1 MKMKFIPAAL
11 LAAAAGV
18 VQADETSGFNLK
30 AGSGITFKSADGT
43 ASFRVGGRLQWDYDS
58 TDSDISGKS
67 DDFDV
72 RRARIFF
79 QGKYLDWAFKAQF
92 NLAES
97 GTGGGSAEDL
107 YLRYTGFGKMARI
120 TVGKQ
125 KEPFGFEQLTSSKD
139 ISSLER
145 SALTEFYA
153 PGRNAGVQ
161 LHGAGDNWTYG
172 LGVFEAAGNGSD
184 DFGNTAITGRVTYAP
199 IQTDDLVLHLGA
211 GFTSRDAAL
220 PANETDAYN
229 IELAAASGPFH
240 TQAEY
245 FNADTGGVDVDGYY
259 IQAGWILTGE
269 SRPYS
274 NGVFKRVKP
283 SSSKGAWE
291 AVLRYED
298 GYGKF
303 SDVGLG
309 TTEGQQTTVGINYY
323 PNNAVRLG
331 LSYMEG
337 KQASGEK
344 GKEIRARMQ
353 FVF

>member
-1 MKMKFIPAAL
+1 MKTKFLSAAL
-11 LAAAAGV
+11 LAAGAGMA
-18 VQADETSGFNLK
+18 QADETSSFNIK
-30 AGSGITFKSADGT
+30 AGSGITFESADGN
-43 ASFRVGGRLQWDYDS
+43 ASLKIGGRLQWDYDS

-79 QGKYLDWAFKAQF
+79 QGKYYDWAFKAQF

-172 LGVFEAAGNGSD
+172 LGLFEAGGDGGD
-184 DFGNTAITGRVTYAP
+184 DFGNTAITGRVTFAP

-211 GFTSRDAAL
+211 GYTNRGAAVA
-220 PANETDAYN
+220 ANETDAYN

-240 TQAEY
+240 AQAEY
-245 FNADTGGVDVDGYY
+245 FKADMGGVNMDGYY
-259 IQAGWILTGE
+259 VQAGWVLTGE
-269 SRPYS
+269 SRPYKG
-274 NGVFKRVKP
+274 GVFKRVKP
-283 SSSKGAWE
+283 GGSRGAWE

-298 GYGKF
+298 GFGKY

-309 TTEGQQTTVGINYY
+309 TTEGQQTTVGINFY
-323 PNNAVRLG
+323 PNNAVRIG
-331 LSYMEG
+331 LSYMDGE
-337 KQASGEK
+337 QANGQT
-344 GKEIRARMQ
+344 GNEIRARMQ

>member
-1 MKMKFIPAAL
+1 MKTKFLSAAL
-11 LAAAAGV
+11 LAAGAGMA
-18 VQADETSGFNLK
+18 QADETSSFNIK
-30 AGSGITFKSADGT
+30 AGSGITFESADGN
-43 ASFRVGGRLQWDYDS
+43 ASLKIGGRLQWDYDS

-79 QGKYLDWAFKAQF
+79 QGKYYDWAFKAQF

-125 KEPFGFEQLTSSKD
+125 KEPFGFELLTSSKD

-172 LGVFEAAGNGSD
+172 LGLFEAGGDGGD
-184 DFGNTAITGRVTYAP
+184 DFGNTAITGRVTFAP

-211 GFTSRDAAL
+211 GYTNRGAAVA
-220 PANETDAYN
+220 ANETDAYN

-240 TQAEY
+240 AQAEY
-245 FNADTGGVDVDGYY
+245 FKADMGGVNMDGYY
-259 IQAGWILTGE
+259 VQAGWVLTGE
-269 SRPYS
+269 SRPYKG
-274 NGVFKRVKP
+274 GVFKRVKP
-283 SSSKGAWE
+283 GGSRGAWE

-298 GYGKF
+298 GFGKY

-309 TTEGQQTTVGINYY
+309 TTEGQQTTVGINFY
-323 PNNAVRLG
+323 PNNAVRIG
-331 LSYMEG
+331 LSYMDGE
-337 KQASGEK
+337 QANGQT
-344 GKEIRARMQ
+344 GNEIRARMQ

>member
-1 MKMKFIPAAL
+1 MKTKFLSAAL
-11 LAAAAGV
+11 LAAGAGMA
-18 VQADETSGFNLK
+18 QADETSSFNIK
-30 AGSGITFKSADGT
+30 AGSGITFESADGN
-43 ASFRVGGRLQWDYDS
+43 ASLKIGGRLQWDYDS

-79 QGKYLDWAFKAQF
+79 QGKYYDWAFKAQF

-125 KEPFGFEQLTSSKD
+125 KEPFGFELLTSSKD

-172 LGVFEAAGNGSD
+172 LGLFEAGGDGSD
-184 DFGNTAITGRVTYAP
+184 DFGNTAITGRVTFAP

-211 GFTSRDAAL
+211 GYTNRGAAVA
-220 PANETDAYN
+220 ANETDAYN

-240 TQAEY
+240 AQAEY
-245 FNADTGGVDVDGYY
+245 FKADMGGVNMDGYY
-259 IQAGWILTGE
+259 VQAGWVLTGE
-269 SRPYS
+269 SRPYKG
-274 NGVFKRVKP
+274 GVFKRVKP
-283 SSSKGAWE
+283 GGSRGAWE

-298 GYGKF
+298 GFGKY

-309 TTEGQQTTVGINYY
+309 TTEGQQTTVGINFY
-323 PNNAVRLG
+323 PNNAVRIG
-331 LSYMEG
+331 LSYMDGE
-337 KQASGEK
+337 QANGQT
-344 GKEIRARMQ
+344 GNEIRARMQ

>member
-1 MKMKFIPAAL
+1 MKTKFLAAAL
-11 LAAAAGV
+11 LTAVAGV
-18 VQADETSGFNLK
+18 AQAEEAPSFKLK
-30 AGSGITFKSADGT
+30 PGSGITFENADGT

-79 QGKYLDWAFKAQF
+79 EGKYLDWAFKAQF

-97 GTGGGSAEDL
+97 GSGGSAEDL
-107 YLRYTGFGKMARI
+107 YLRYTGFGEMARI

-125 KEPFGFEQLTSSKD
+125 KEPFGLEELTSSKD

-145 SALTEFYA
+145 TALTEFYA
-153 PGRNAGVQ
+153 PGRSAGVQ
-161 LHGAGDNWTYG
+161 LHGGGDNWTYG
-172 LGVFEAAGNGSD
+172 LGLFEADWDSSD
-184 DFGNTAITGRVTYAP
+184 DFGSTAITGRVTYAP

-211 GFTSRDAAL
+211 GFTSRDADLA
-220 PANETDAYN
+220 ADQTDAYN